1 MVLAGEGFTLNLPM
15 EVKQILEKIRQ
26 PKKEKKE
33 SFFALQIGLELVKSA
48 VWAVEADQVK
58 IVSLG
63 KAREWQ
69 SEEELLEAV
78 DASLTSAAEN
88 LPFDQNFQEPNKAVL
103 GLLPGWVKENKITP
117 EKLQILKKIA
127 KKLELIFTGFAVCNE
142 AVVYHLKST
151 EGIPPT
157 AILVYLGRTKI
168 LVSLV
173 NLGKIVGSELV
184 DKSGD
189 LGADLIEGLSRIA
202 SEGIYP
208 ARILVYGNEEKLEE
222 AREELVSYSWHKA
235 GVNFLHLPKV
245 EVLNSNFEIKAV
257 ALAGGREMAGAIK
270 IEEAQAS
277 ELGGE
282 KEEEIEKEAKEEVG
296 LIKEEPET
304 LGFVKGEDIR
314 EKIQPEPKL
323 PRFKIPRLSFAWLKT
338 INLGFFT
345 RFLAKLAKV
354 FPRRIPIRTGLVVAL
369 LFIFIGVLVA
379 LFWFLPKA
387 EVVLFAKPE
396 LLEKEFTVELDPELT
411 SADRENL
418 ILPAE
423 KVEVSLEKEKT
434 SGTTGTKLVGEP
446 AKGEV
451 TIYNGTAGEKRF
463 AAGIVITSASGIEFT
478 LDDDATVASKSGTAA
493 DSTPGKVAV
502 GVTAVEIGTEGNLAS
517 ETNFTIVNYSQS
529 DYVAKNDSSFSGGTS
544 REVQA
549 VAEGDQKKLVEQL
562 AIELE
567 KEAQEAL
574 LSKVVTDKN
583 LVEDSLTSK
592 VISQTFDR
600 KIGEEA
606 TEVKLTLKVKFS
618 ALSFSEIEFR
628 ELVEEEIQAAVPD
641 GFEYQA
647 EESEVDF
654 SLDKVTGD
662 GKALFLAYFKAKLI
676 PILDLEQVKKNLVGK
691 QVTIAEIYL
700 DNLPNVDSFEANIKF
715 RLPGKLATFPRMMKN
730 IKIEKKLK

>member
-1 MVLAGEGFTLNLPM
+1 MALAGEGFTLNLPM

-26 PKKEKKE
+26 PKEEKKE
-33 SFFALQIGLELVKSA
+33 CFFALQIGFELVKSA

-58 IVSLG
+58 IISLG
-63 KAREWQ
+63 KTREWQ

-78 DASLTSAAEN
+78 DASLSSAAEN
-88 LPFDQNFQEPNKAVL
+88 LPPDQSFQEPNKAVL
-103 GLLPGWVKENKITP
+103 GLFPGWVEENKITP

-127 KKLELIFTGFAVCNE
+127 KKLELVFTGFATCNE

-157 AILVYLGRTKI
+157 AILVYLGKTKI

-173 NLGKIVGSELV
+173 NLGKITSSELV

-189 LGADLIEGLSRIA
+189 LGADLIEGLSRIT
-202 SEGIYP
+202 SEGVYP

-222 AREELVSYSWHKA
+222 AREELVSYSWHKT

-245 EVLNSNFEIKAV
+245 EILNSNFEIKAV

-270 IEEAQAS
+270 IEEGQVS

-282 KEEEIEKEAKEEVG
+282 KEEEVKKET
-296 LIKEEPET
+296 KEEPET

-314 EKIQPEPKL
+314 EKVQFEPK
-323 PRFKIPRLSFAWLKT
+323 PSRFKIPRLSFAWLKT
-338 INLGFFT
+338 INLGFLSKPAIAF
-345 RFLAKLAKV
+345 F
-354 FPRRIPIRTGLVVAL
+354 RRIPARASLIAT
-369 LFIFIGVLVA
+369 LFIVLVGALAA

-387 EVVLFAKPE
+387 EVVLFVKPE
-396 LLEKEFTVELDPELT
+396 LLEKEFTVELDPELA

-423 KVEVSLEKEKT
+423 KIEVVLEREKT

-451 TIYNGTAGEKRF
+451 TIYNDTTGEKRF

-478 LDDDATVASKSGTAA
+478 LDDDVTIASKSGTAA
-493 DSTPGKVAV
+493 DSTPGKVTI

-517 ETNFTIVNYSQS
+517 ETNFTIANCSQS

-544 REVQA
+544 REVQV
-549 VAEGDQKKLVEQL
+549 VAKEDQERLVDEL
-562 AIELE
+562 TFELE

-574 LSKVVTDKN
+574 LNKAAIDKN

-592 VISQTFDR
+592 VVNQAFDQ
-600 KIGEEA
+600 KVGAEA
-606 TEVKLTLKVKFS
+606 TGVRLTLKITFS
-618 ALSFSEIEFR
+618 SLSFSEAEFR
-628 ELVEEEIQAAVPD
+628 ELIEEEIQAAVPD

-647 EESEVDF
+647 EESEIDF
-654 SLDKVTGD
+654 SLDKVTED
-662 GKALFLAYFKAKLI
+662 GKVLFLAYFKAKLI
-676 PILDLEQVKKNLVGK
+676 PILDLEQIKKNLAGK
-691 QVTIAEIYL
+691 QVAIAEIYL
-700 DNLPNVDSFEANIKF
+700 DNLPNVDSFEANIKL
-715 RLPGKLATFPRMMKN
+715 RLPGKLATFPRMTKN
-730 IKIEKKLK
+730 IKIEKELK